1 MRGIEGKVAFVTGAA
16 CPPEIGRA
24 VARLLAAAGA
34 DVACVDRIEVPGEGE
49 VGGLPDSACATAEQ
63 LEAVAAEVRSHDRR
77 AVVIDADVADRAEV
91 DAAVARTV
99 AEFGRIDLAVNV
111 QGGLGAGLGWAPL
124 VDLEPASWER
134 SLDVNLTG
142 AFHVTQACARQML
155 AQGGGGSIVLLS
167 SFASLAAQ
175 SGTGAFAAAKAGVDR
190 LAGAFARELGPA
202 GIRVNTVRPLGVD
215 PSAATT
221 ENPFLQRTIG
231 DGPAPDRLA
240 WARDHIAL
248 ERFQHPEETAA
259 VILFLLSDDASF
271 VTGEAVTVSGGGRM

>member
-63 LEAVAAEVRSHDRR
+63 LEAVAAEVRAHGRR
-77 AVVIDADVADRAEV
+77 AVVL

-99 AEFGRIDLAVNV
+99 EQLGRIDLAVNV

-124 VDLEPASWER
+124 VDLQPASWER

-175 SGTGAFAAAKAGVDR
+175 SGTGAFAAAKAG
-190 LAGAFARELGPA
+190 
-202 GIRVNTVRPLGVD
+202 IRVNAVRPLGVD
-215 PSAATT
+215 PSATST

-240 WARDHIAL
+240 WAREHIAL
-248 ERFQHPEETAA
+248 ERFQRPEETAS
-259 VILFLLSDDASF
+259 VILFLLSDEASF